1 MSRLIAKIGMFFLIT
16 LIGTASASMVN
27 WFKLDSNE
35 ADKTVE
41 RNVYL
46 REVDKNFVKKYGIT
60 YEENYTYFLRGDI
73 ETNLY
78 RGEEFLSEK
87 TMIDTVN
94 VVLDKK
100 IRKEPIQ
107 RLEPKYQKPRGP
119 EKVK

>member
-1 MSRLIAKIGMFFLIT
+1 MSRLIAKTAMFFLIT

-27 WFKLDSNE
+27 WFKLDTNDSS
-35 ADKTVE
+35 KTVE

-46 REVDKNFVKKYGIT
+46 REVDKKFVKKYGIT

-87 TMIDTVN
+87 TMIDTIN